1 MTALLLTLL
10 LQPRQLHAQSRATG
24 IVFNDSN
31 GNGSMDRNE
40 EGVASVAVSN
50 GRQVVL
56 TDDRGRYELPV
67 DDDTILFVVK
77 PSGYSLPVND
87 RNLSQFYYIH
97 KPEGSPE
104 LDFDGVQPT
113 GPLPESVN
121 FPLIKSEE
129 QEDFKVMVFGDPQ
142 PYTAREVDFFD
153 RDIVSEVAGIEGYAL
168 GISLGDLVGDDLELF
183 DPYTKSVGRVGIPWF
198 NVYGNHDMNFDAESD
213 RHADETFEATF
224 GPATYSF
231 NHGKVHFI
239 IMDDVVYP
247 RADGESGYIGGLT
260 EKQLAFIENDLRHV
274 PTDRLIV
281 LAFHIPTFMPEGWG
295 RTYREE
301 DRDRL
306 FELLKAYP
314 HTLSLSAHTHIQRV
328 HFFDHGE
335 GWKQD
340 KPHVHYNVGTT
351 SGDWWS
357 GTPDER
363 GIPPTIMRDGTPNG
377 YATLTFKGN
386 DYVFDYKAAGAEAD
400 YRMSMWGP
408 KVVPQYSW
416 HGAELYVNYFL
427 GSDSTRVYYRLKG
440 EKEWSRMN
448 RATEQDPN
456 IAQLRQKWD
465 TAAKVLSGK
474 RPSNPAASTHLW
486 KMRVPNNLALGEQTI
501 EIRVTDMFGR
511 HFFDDF
517 TYEVVKP
524 NESAGN

>member
-1 MTALLLTLL
+1 MGKAGNRT
-10 LQPRQLHAQSRATG
+10 SRTC
-24 IVFNDSN
+24 I
-31 GNGSMDRNE
+31 
-40 EGVASVAVSN
+40 
-50 GRQVVL
+50 
-56 TDDRGRYELPV
+56 
-67 DDDTILFVVK
+67 I
-77 PSGYSLPVND
+77 
-87 RNLSQFYYIH
+87 
-97 KPEGSPE
+97 
-104 LDFDGVQPT
+104 
-113 GPLPESVN
+113 
-121 FPLIKSEE
+121 
-129 QEDFKVMVFGDPQ
+129 
-142 PYTAREVDFFD
+142 
-153 RDIVSEVAGIEGYAL
+153 
-168 GISLGDLVGDDLELF
+168 
-183 DPYTKSVGRVGIPWF
+183 
-198 NVYGNHDMNFDAESD
+198 
-213 RHADETFEATF
+213 
-224 GPATYSF
+224 TY
-231 NHGKVHFI
+231 
-239 IMDDVVYP
+239 
-247 RADGESGYIGGLT
+247 
-260 EKQLAFIENDLRHV
+260 
-274 PTDRLIV
+274 
-281 LAFHIPTFMPEGWG
+281 
-295 RTYREE
+295 
-301 DRDRL
+301 
-306 FELLKAYP
+306 
-314 HTLSLSAHTHIQRV
+314 
-328 HFFDHGE
+328 
-335 GWKQD
+335 
-340 KPHVHYNVGTT
+340 YNVGTT

-427 GSDSTRVYYRLKG
+427 GSDSTRVHYRLKG